1 MCSMEVSFVLP
12 RRWGRAYFALQAL
25 AGAAWWVAVFAWP
38 LVRTSTLGALDPVPV
53 AAADIPLFVIASVIA
68 AAGVR
73 AAAVIATVWTC
84 IVSVALAVYATVS
97 SLAGWGVL
105 LMLAAAG
112 CSVIALCAILLGRLP
127 AEWIVKGPFRFRPA
141 SARRRVAAHVA
152 AAFAQIIV
160 FWGLFLAVLPVAI
173 AFLESR
179 WGFRLPFPPGPV
191 ALCAVVL
198 VLASALGIWSAIS
211 MSTRGGGTPLPV
223 AMPNRLVVAGPY
235 RWVRNPMALA
245 GIVQAVAVG
254 LMLQSWMVV
263 AYAVL
268 GSLVWNYL
276 VRPFE
281 EADLAQRFGDV
292 FEGYRRSV
300 RCWLPRLSPWRPA
313 GEPAPAPGRD
323 PLSTRP

>member
-1 MCSMEVSFVLP
+1 MSSMGVSFVLP

-25 AGAAWWVAVFAWP
+25 SGAVWWVAVFAWP
-38 LVRTSTLGALDPVPV
+38 LARTSTLGALDPVLV
-53 AAADIPLFVIASVIA
+53 AAADIPLFVIASAIA

-73 AAAVIATVWTC
+73 TAAVIATVWTC
-84 IVSVALAVYATVS
+84 VVSVALAAYATVS
-97 SLAGWGVL
+97 TLAGWGVL

-112 CSVIALCAILLGRLP
+112 CSVIALCAMLLGRLP
-127 AEWIVKGPFRFRPA
+127 AEWIVQGPFRFRPA
-141 SARRRVAAHVA
+141 SAHRSTAAHVVA
-152 AAFAQIIV
+152 TFGQIVV
-160 FWGLFLAVLPVAI
+160 FWGFFLAVLPVVI

-179 WGFRLPFPPGPV
+179 WGFRLPFPPGAV
-191 ALCAVVL
+191 ALGAAVL

-254 LMLQSWMVV
+254 LLLQSWMVV
-263 AYAVL
+263 AYAL
-268 GSLVWNYL
+268 IGSLVWNHL

-281 EADLAQRFGDV
+281 EADLAQRFGDA
-292 FEGYRRSV
+292 FERYRGSV
-300 RCWLPRLSPWRPA
+300 RCWLPRLSPWTPV
-313 GEPAPAPGRD
+313 GGTAPAP
-323 PLSTRP
+323 

>member
-1 MCSMEVSFVLP
+1 MGVSFVLP

-25 AGAAWWVAVFAWP
+25 AGAVWWVAVFAWP

-53 AAADIPLFVIASVIA
+53 AAADIPLFVIASAIA

-73 AAAVIATVWTC
+73 TAAVIATVWTC
-84 IVSVALAVYATVS
+84 VVSVALAVYATAS
-97 SLAGWGVL
+97 TLAGWGVL

-112 CSVIALCAILLGRLP
+112 CSVVALCVMLLGRLP
-127 AEWIVKGPFRFRPA
+127 AEWIVQGPFRFRPA
-141 SARRRVAAHVA
+141 SAHRTTAAHVVA
-152 AAFAQIIV
+152 TFGQIVV
-160 FWGLFLAVLPVAI
+160 FWGFFLAVLPVAI

-179 WGFRLPFPPGPV
+179 WGFHLPFPPGAV
-191 ALCAVVL
+191 ALGAVVL

-263 AYAVL
+263 AYAL
-268 GSLVWNYL
+268 IGSLVWNHL

-281 EADLAQRFGDV
+281 EADLAQRFGDA

-300 RCWLPRLSPWRPA
+300 RCWLPRLSPWTPV
-313 GEPAPAPGRD
+313 GESVQSP
-323 PLSTRP
+323 